1 MLLTENKDR
10 AIKRGR
16 MENCPNFRTMEN
28 KQLKNRLKEIFTHW
42 GFSKIVPSKRLLEEL
57 GMTNKRFFQLVD
69 NKGAVE
75 MTVSEHRALEEWLK
89 KIGKTDLS
97 LFPENQH

>member
-1 MLLTENKDR
+1 
-10 AIKRGR
+10 
-16 MENCPNFRTMEN
+16 MESELKAMV
-28 KQLKNRLKEIFTHW
+28 LKNRLKEIFSEW
-42 GFSKIVPSKRLLEEL
+42 GFSRVVPSNRLLQEL
-57 GMTNKRFFQLVD
+57 GVTRCRFFQLVD